1 MTATVEPTPAAVVH
15 AEPDMGAAVS
25 VFASESNYDLAKRMA
40 NALAQSTIVPAAY
53 IGNPANC
60 LIALEMASRTGA
72 GALAVMQNLHVIDG
86 KPGWASSF
94 LIASV
99 NSCGRFTPIRYEF
112 IGTQGQEDWAC
123 RAYATEKETGDRL
136 DGTWITW
143 KMVKAEGWLNR
154 KGSKWQTMPEQMMRY
169 RSAAFWV
176 RAYAPEISIGM
187 HTAEEVADFNAAPGK
202 SAATVSLNEAL
213 ERAAS
218 EADEMIA
225 EVVE

>member
-1 MTATVEPTPAAVVH
+1 MTAAIEPTAAAVVR
-15 AEPDMGAAVS
+15 AEPDMGGMS
-25 VFASESNYDLAKRMA
+25 VFASESNFDAAQRMA
-40 NALAQSTIVPAAY
+40 KALAASTIVPAAY
-53 IGNPANC
+53 IGNVANC

-112 IGTQGQEDWAC
+112 VGTEGQDDWKC

-143 KMVKAEGWLNR
+143 KMVKGEGWLGR

-187 HTAEEVADFNAAPGK
+187 HTAEEIGDFTESQPR
-202 SAATVSLNEAL
+202 TVSLATATLNQAL
-213 ERAAS
+213 EEAEDVRAEIEI
-218 EADEMIA
+218 EA
-225 EVVE
+225 